1 MTLVLILII
10 LYCYSKHCA
19 MMSHLCNWCVCEF
32 LILARTWFTFGLPSK
47 PGVTQEMCEREWE
60 VFFKL
65 EMGFGS
71 CTSVG
76 YHN

>member
-1 MTLVLILII
+1 
-10 LYCYSKHCA
+10 
-19 MMSHLCNWCVCEF
+19 
-32 LILARTWFTFGLPSK
+32 
-47 PGVTQEMCEREWE
+47 MCEREWE

-76 YHN
+76 GEVGVSIYVGLQNWLFLTFLHKNRLN